1 MKLKIII
8 GVTAVVV
15 VALLLFGYVIP
26 YGIKGDSPGATVKV
40 YIKDITAGEDTLT
53 ASVDIGQPSNTLAF
67 KRPDIQFKPLS
78 AFEQTLSVNATHQY
92 VLWLDLTFDYTGERI
107 ATYDSVV
114 VTILAKSGDYG
125 LINIRM
131 LSEAN
136 VPIGGAR
143 SPTNFTL
150 TISSAMPVITPP
162 IEYGMDPSE
171 PYLGANTVVSK
182 TDGAYK
188 VICGASQ
195 TALWEKGFA
204 WLPDKLIRP
213 AAIGIEGITIDCAV
227 TIYGTANDGTKV
239 VGTVTATLVL
249 HADLGTS
256 TPSGGAISVSIKDMS
271 AGVREGAW

>member
-15 VALLLFGYVIP
+15 VAILLFGYVIP

-67 KRPDIQFKPLS
+67 KRPDIQFRPLT

-92 VLWLDLTFDYTGERI
+92 VIWLDLTFDYAGERI
-107 ATYDSVV
+107 ASYDQVV
-114 VTILAKSGDYG
+114 VTILAKSGDNR
-125 LINIRM
+125 LLTSAM
-131 LSEAN
+131 LAQAG
-136 VPIGGAR
+136 VPIAGAR
-143 SPTNFTL
+143 DAHNFTL
-150 TISSAMPVITPP
+150 TISGPLPVGTPP
-162 IEYGMDPSE
+162 FEYGMGSDPF
-171 PYLGANTVVSK
+171 LGANTVVSK
-182 TDGAYK
+182 KDGNYK
-188 VICGASQ
+188 VICGAPQ
-195 TALWEKGFA
+195 TALWEPGFA

-213 AAIGIEGITIDCAV
+213 AAIGIEGITIDCTV
-227 TIYGTANDGTKV
+227 TIYGTASDGTPV
-239 VGTVTATLVL
+239 VGAVTATLVL